1 MSGRDRGIC
10 WPSGTTISLLYP
22 DLRNDLGMPL
32 GLSASGLDTFYS
44 ESGDGV
50 GGSGP
55 RKEGGREGDEKWT
68 TTFPSVPLLHLL
80 LRYIWQEPSTRWSL
94 DLSLAD
100 CYSSTQGEER
110 GL

>member
-1 MSGRDRGIC
+1 MAQQRSLALEVG
-10 WPSGTTISLLYP
+10 PSV
-22 DLRNDLGMPL
+22 
-32 GLSASGLDTFYS
+32 SGLDTFYS

-68 TTFPSVPLLHLL
+68 TTFPSVPLLLL

-100 CYSSTQGEER
+100 CYSSTQEEEGGE
-110 GL
+110 